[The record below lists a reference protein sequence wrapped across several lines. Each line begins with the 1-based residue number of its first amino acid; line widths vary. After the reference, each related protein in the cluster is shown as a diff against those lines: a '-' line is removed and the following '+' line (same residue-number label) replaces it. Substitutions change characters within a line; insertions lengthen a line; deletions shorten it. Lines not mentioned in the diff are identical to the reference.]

1 WYENLG
7 AGTFGPQRVIPGLGA
22 GPYGTNSVRATDLD
36 GDGDP
41 DVLVA
46 NEEGGNVAWAENL
59 GGGTFGPAQHLTWR
73 ADGAESV
80 HADDMDG
87 DGDLDVLSASRGD
100 SKIAWYENL
109 GAGVFGPQSP
119 ISEVAEGARAVF
131 TADLNGNG
139 NPDVLSA
146 NSTGG
151 IIAWYRNEGAGTFG
165 ALQVITTEA
174 AGACSVFAKDLDG
187 DGDADVLSAS
197 ADDDKIA
204 WYENL
209 GGGIFGSQK
218 LISTEA
224 RRASSVIAKDLD
236 GDGDPDVLSTSR
248 SDRKVAWY
256 ENLGG
261 GAFGAQQ
268 VLTTDEYDVS
278 SVDAAD
284 LDGDGDVDVV
294 SGSGRLTWYENLG
307 GGTFGAPESLGW
319 VGPYGTTVHAVDL
332 DGDGD
337 PDLVSGTHH
346 PFSYDNIV
354 WHENLGGGR
363 FGPPQRILSYHDGD
377 NVDILNAVF
386 TADLDGD
393 GDADVLSA
401 SWYDDKIA
409 WYENLM
415 GQRGVA
421 FCGPAAPNST
431 GLAGSIEAT
440 GSLHVSTNRL
450 TLRATN
456 LPQSSV
462 GFFLTSQAQGFTP
475 NPGGSQ
481 GALCLGGSIGRFV
494 GPGQI
499 RNSGSNSA
507 FSLTLNLAQQP
518 TPTGLVQV
526 QPGDT
531 WNFQT
536 WFRDVAGGQATS
548 NFTGAV
554 ELTFQ

>member
-1 WYENLG
+1 M
-7 AGTFGPQRVIPGLGA
+7 IPGLGD
-22 GPYGTNSVRATDLD
+22 GPYGSNSVRATDLD

-46 NEEGGNVAWAENL
+46 NDEGGNVAWAENL
-59 GGGTFGPAQHLTWR
+59 GGGTFGPARHLTWR
-73 ADGAESV
+73 ADGAQSV
-80 HADDMDG
+80 HADDLDG

-131 TADLNGNG
+131 TADLNGSG

-146 NSTGG
+146 NYTDGT
-151 IIAWYRNEGAGTFG
+151 IAWYRNEGAGTFG
-165 ALQVITTEA
+165 GLQVITTEA
-174 AGACSVFAKDLDG
+174 AGASSVYA
-187 DGDADVLSAS
+187 
-197 ADDDKIA
+197 
-204 WYENL
+204 E
-209 GGGIFGSQK
+209 GSRWRRGRGRALRQRQRRQDR
-218 LISTEA
+218 LVREPGEVFDPRWSSRPA

-236 GDGDPDVLSTSR
+236 GDGDSDVLSTSR
-248 SDRKVAWY
+248 ADRKVAWY

-261 GAFGAQQ
+261 GAFGAEQ
-268 VLTTDEYDVS
+268 VLTTDEYDVR

-294 SGSGRLTWYENLG
+294 SGSGRVTWYENLG

-319 VGPYGTTVHAVDL
+319 TGPYGTTVHAVDL

-346 PFSYDNIV
+346 PFEYDSIT

-377 NVDILNAVF
+377 NVDVLQAVF

-401 SWYDDKIA
+401 SWHDDKIA

-415 GQRGVA
+415 ASEGSLLRPCSPQFHGALGRGDGHGEPRRDGQPRHAPGRGSA
-421 FCGPAAPNST
+421 AEQRRLLPHLPDPGLHPASGRQPGRALPRRLDRPLRRPRPAPELRDWWHLFPRPRPGPAAHAHGPR
-431 GLAGSIEAT
+431 AG
-440 GSLHVSTNRL
+440 
-450 TLRATN
+450 
-456 LPQSSV
+456 
-462 GFFLTSQAQGFTP
+462 
-475 NPGGSQ
+475 
-481 GALCLGGSIGRFV
+481 
-494 GPGQI
+494 
-499 RNSGSNSA
+499 
-507 FSLTLNLAQQP
+507 
-518 TPTGLVQV
+518 PTGRHLELPGLV
-526 QPGDT
+526 P
-531 WNFQT
+531 
-536 WFRDVAGGQATS
+536 
-548 NFTGAV
+548 
-554 ELTFQ
+554 